1 MNKRTVLMVFMA
13 LLILLASVGCSSEF
27 RLDDPQKIAEVY
39 YANEALFNEAAEKMM
54 AYNQV
59 KRIDVTMDEEEFRA
73 FLEDDTPVVSRDY
86 TEINGMYIMV
96 SEKLRDADYQNI
108 YNAFAPLLTALEDSG
123 FHSEAATYYN
133 QINFMVEGPV
143 YGKSAELYYFQ
154 EEGHIPPHQKEE
166 WILQINDHWFALNY
180 LY

>member
-1 MNKRTVLMVFMA
+1 MNKRTILIFMS
-13 LLILLASVGCSSEF
+13 LLFLLASVGCSSEF
-27 RLDDPQKIAEVY
+27 RLDTPQKIAEVY

-54 AYNQV
+54 AYNRV
-59 KRIDVTMDEEEFRA
+59 KSIDVTTDEEKLRR
-73 FLEDDTPVVSRDY
+73 FLEDPTPVVGRDY
-86 TEINGMYIMV
+86 KEINGMYIMV
-96 SEKLRDADYQNI
+96 SEKLSDTDYQNI
-108 YNAFAPLLTALEDSG
+108 YNAFAPLLTALNNSG

-143 YGKSAELYYFQ
+143 YGRTAELYYYQ
-154 EEGHIPPHQKEE
+154 EQGHIPPHQKEE